1 MMIDGIRNRPK
12 PSQTH
17 FYQKDIIVQSPKMF
31 LFGRVLDHLEPPE
44 IRVAAIRE
52 SLYPTGPTGRP
63 VVAMLR
69 ISLVSGRSTA
79 VNFDDQISLGEVWCS
94 VVAKWM
100 AKSIGAGSI

>member
-52 SLYPTGPTGRP
+52 SLYPTGPTRRRHATNLG
-63 VVAMLR
+63 
-69 ISLVSGRSTA
+69 GQRS
-79 VNFDDQISLGEVWCS
+79 IPRGEL
-94 VVAKWM
+94 
-100 AKSIGAGSI
+100 